1 MWPGSSA
8 ECADRVLVDVDD
20 LVALVKALDARVLA
34 RHDARAVELVGEHRV
49 EDRVHQGRFAGAG
62 DAGDHSHHAKGEIDG
77 DVLQIVLPCPHHA
90 KALRGMR
97 LAPHGRHLD
106 APSAGDVIAGDGPG
120 RLDEALRRTGVNH
133 LAAVLAG
140 TGADVDHPIRPLDG
154 FLIVF
159 DDNQRVAEVAQMVQR
174 LDETR
179 VVTLVQ
185 SDRWLVE
192 HVHDAD
198 QSGADLRG
206 KLMRWASPPDSV
218 LAARDSVR

>member
-1 MWPGSSA
+1 M
-8 ECADRVLVDVDD
+8 
-20 LVALVKALDARVLA
+20 
-34 RHDARAVELVGEHRV
+34 
-49 EDRVHQGRFAGAG
+49 
-62 DAGDHSHHAKGEIDG
+62 
-77 DVLQIVLPCPHHA
+77 
-90 KALRGMR
+90 
-97 LAPHGRHLD
+97 
-106 APSAGDVIAGDGPG
+106 
-120 RLDEALRRTGVNH
+120 
-133 LAAVLAG
+133 LAG

-198 QSGADLRG
+198 QAGADLRG
-206 KLMRWASPPDSV
+206 ESDALRFSAGQGGGRAREGQVVEADVVQEAESGLDLLEHFAGDQLCRASSFRPLIQASSRTTGMSHTSKMDFPSTVTASTSGFRRRPWQTWQGTSRMYDS
-218 LAARDSVR
+218 

>member
-1 MWPGSSA
+1 M
-8 ECADRVLVDVDD
+8 
-20 LVALVKALDARVLA
+20 
-34 RHDARAVELVGEHRV
+34 
-49 EDRVHQGRFAGAG
+49 
-62 DAGDHSHHAKGEIDG
+62 
-77 DVLQIVLPCPHHA
+77 
-90 KALRGMR
+90 
-97 LAPHGRHLD
+97 
-106 APSAGDVIAGDGPG
+106 
-120 RLDEALRRTGVNH
+120 
-133 LAAVLAG
+133 LAG

-206 KLMRWASPPDSV
+206 KPDALGLAAGQRLGRARQRQVVQADIVEESQPGPDLLASPRSTGMSHTSAMDSPSTV
-218 LAARDSVR
+218 TANTSGRSLLPLHAWQGTSRMYDS

>member
-1 MWPGSSA
+1 
-8 ECADRVLVDVDD
+8 
-20 LVALVKALDARVLA
+20 
-34 RHDARAVELVGEHRV
+34 
-49 EDRVHQGRFAGAG
+49 
-62 DAGDHSHHAKGEIDG
+62 
-77 DVLQIVLPCPHHA
+77 
-90 KALRGMR
+90 MR
-97 LAPHGRHLD
+97 LAPHGRHFD

-120 RLDEALRRTGVNH
+120 RLDETLRRTGVNH

-140 TGADVDHPIRPLDG
+140 TESDVDHPIRPLDG
-154 FLIVF
+154 FLVVF

-206 KLMRWASPPDSV
+206 KPDALG
-218 LAARDSVR
+218 LAAGQRLGRARQRQVVQADIVEESQPGPDLLDHFAGDRRRRSLQFQPIDPR